1 MLRGRVPVDV
11 HGEAAPRFG
20 RVRDAFADN
29 FARHGEVGAACCVY
43 HRGTMAV
50 DLWAGMADRERD
62 RPWTRETAALVFSVT
77 KGITAACV
85 LRLVERGVLGLRTP
99 VAAYWPEFGAA
110 GKEAIPLAW
119 VLSHRAGVPVVDAPL
134 TLDQVLAWEPVV
146 AATAAQTPVWE
157 PGTRHG
163 YHFRTYGWILG
174 EVVRRVTGKTLGK
187 FFADEIA
194 APLGLEFW
202 IGLPESEEA
211 RVAALVPAPPLPAGD
226 ARDLLDRLMAPDT
239 LLARAMT
246 GPSNLF
252 HYDEMWNRRAL
263 HAAEMPSSNGIATA
277 RALARVYAALAGE
290 VDGIR
295 LLAPGT
301 IRAAREVRSDGPDA
315 VLMLPTR
322 FGTGF
327 MVPPTLSPAAR
338 DGAFGHP
345 GAGGS
350 LGLADPEAEIGFGY
364 VMNQMQLGLTGD
376 PRSARLLDAVY
387 ASLR

>member
-1 MLRGRVPVDV
+1 MSVEV
-11 HGEAAPRFG
+11 HGETAAHFS
-20 RVRDAFADN
+20 RVREAFADN

-43 HRGTMAV
+43 HRGAVVV
-50 DLWAGMADRERD
+50 DLWAGKADRKRD
-62 RPWTRETAALVFSVT
+62 RPWTRETATLVFSAT
-77 KGITAACV
+77 KGMTAACV
-85 LRLVERGVLGLRTP
+85 LRLVERGVLDLDTP

-119 VLSHRAGVPVVDAPL
+119 VLCHRAGVPVVDAPL
-134 TLDQVLAWEPVV
+134 TLEQVLAWEPVV
-146 AATAAQTPVWE
+146 AATAAQAPVWE

-174 EVVRRVTGKTLGK
+174 EVVRRVTGKTLGT

-194 APLGLEFW
+194 TPLGLDFW

-211 RVAALVPAPPLPAGD
+211 RVAALVPPPPLPPGD
-226 ARDLLDRLMAPDT
+226 ARAFFDRLMAPGT

-252 HYDEMWNRRAL
+252 HYDEMWNRRPL

-277 RALARVYAALAGE
+277 HALARAYAALAGE

-295 LLAPGT
+295 LLAPETVG
-301 IRAAREVRSDGPDA
+301 AAREVRSDGPDA

-327 MVPPTLSPAAR
+327 MVPPTLSLAAHE
-338 DGAFGHP
+338 GAFGHP

-364 VMNQMQLGLTGD
+364 VMNQMQLGVTGD
-376 PRSARLLDAVY
+376 PRSAQLLDAVY